1 MTDDKWVVVTEV
13 SGELQ
18 AGIVRNLLEAQGIKV
33 FLNQEGAGKAVG
45 LSLGP
50 LGEVQILVPEN
61 QKEEAQKVVDDYY
74 AGNFEVDP
82 DADQDLDSEEGESS

>member
-18 AGIVRNLLEAQGIKV
+18 ASLVRNFLEAQGIKV

-45 LSLGP
+45 LSVGP

-61 QKEEAQKVVDDYY
+61 QKETAKKIVDDYY
-74 AGNFEVDP
+74 AGNFDIDSDSDGDS
-82 DADQDLDSEEGESS
+82 DAEEGESS